1 MKNKFLV
8 LLLLGFMFLSCSFLF
23 NKPQT
28 EDNNSA
34 SNSNSNSNDTLPP
47 SSSNDNGMTDG
58 FLPSVQDDKVMFV
71 TPGEYLVGKTDLK
84 DGVLSVDIPENDKEL
99 YLVISNTT
107 GEVIQAPAISGYDIP
122 PDTTVL
128 SSRSTFVSEGD
139 ESVNFTDAVIYEKTN
154 LIKKNDAVARSTTK
168 VPSYSSY
175 AVLNEGEQ
183 KDFYEYFRKSTY
195 TATLRKKVTANT
207 VYGPKTLYI
216 FVEDAM
222 WGING
227 AKINQEFIDNQ
238 ADAFLKEGEY
248 NDIYDY
254 VTSIFSEE
262 WGPHDYKNFIDDKNE
277 IVIVFSQ
284 FGNDTNVNSGVVG
297 YYWNAH
303 NFKSSYYSRS
313 AESIL
318 LNMNAYITFNHQ
330 KMSLTTMAH
339 EFQHAIHYYNRTIK
353 NEDESATWVNEMF
366 SALAEDA
373 VADFLGV
380 QGPGNNN
387 KITGG
392 AGSEISDLLN
402 GRIAEYIRGSRY
414 DFTCWNN
421 ENAFGNDK
429 YSQVYPYGLVYSLG
443 TYLVRNFGT
452 DFIKEYM
459 NSTEITV
466 HIPSD
471 DSKVYDQSSLDNS
484 SREMLVNSINKAN
497 GTNISWAD
505 IMKGWGC
512 SVLLS
517 DGNAPKGV
525 SNTIVNEDGS
535 YWFTKP
541 YQKYSLR
548 IPSVMYNSY
557 YVPFSS
563 PATMWD
569 NGSSLST
576 KGPFVFNQS
585 TDRMYSNAENLV
597 LRGNTN
603 TFVLLSNSTVK
614 GQKQYKI
621 QEVEGLTYSLV
632 LK

>member
-23 NKPQT
+23 NNPQT
-28 EDNNSA
+28 ENNNSA

-47 SSSNDNGMTDG
+47 SSSNGNGTTDE
-58 FLPSVQDDKVMFV
+58 FLPSVQDGEVLFV
-71 TPGEYLVGKTDLK
+71 TTGEYLVGKTDLK
-84 DGVLSVDIPENDKEL
+84 DGVLSVDIPESGKEL

-107 GEVIQAPAISGYDIP
+107 GKEIQAPTISGYDIP

-128 SSRSTFVSEGD
+128 SSRSTFVSDGD
-139 ESVNFTDAVIYEKTN
+139 ESVNFTDAFIYEKTN

-183 KDFYEYFRKSTY
+183 KEFYEYFRKSTY
-195 TATLRKKVTANT
+195 KATLRKKVPAKTD
-207 VYGPKTLYI
+207 YGPKTLYI

-222 WGING
+222 WGLNG
-227 AKINQEFIDNQ
+227 AKINQDFIDKQ

-262 WGPHDYKNFIDDKNE
+262 WGPHDYAHLIDDKNE

-339 EFQHAIHYYNRTIK
+339 EFQHAIHYYNRAIK

-387 KITGG
+387 IRTGG
-392 AGSEISDLLN
+392 AGSKSDLLN

-459 NSTEITV
+459 TSTEITV

-517 DGNAPKGV
+517 DGNDAPKGV
-525 SNTIVNEDGS
+525 SNTIVNEDDS

-541 YQKYSLR
+541 YQKCSLR